1 MTRPSEKLTRTAK
14 AGKAGVLAGTSAV
27 ATGFA
32 TVTTTSWS
40 WWPLG
45 WVASSVISWPV
56 VGVCAL
62 GGVVISLAIQKT
74 DSVLVNDEFTQRL
87 KMGEQE
93 TDLLLSSAGLSP

>member
-1 MTRPSEKLTRTAK
+1 MTRPSEKLNITAK

-32 TVTTTSWS
+32 SVTTTSWS

-56 VGVCAL
+56 VGVCAI
-62 GGVVISLAIQKT
+62 GGVAISLAIQKT
-74 DSVLVNDEFTQRL
+74 DIAWTNDEFAQRL
-87 KMGEQE
+87 RMGEQ
-93 TDLLLSSAGLSP
+93 DN